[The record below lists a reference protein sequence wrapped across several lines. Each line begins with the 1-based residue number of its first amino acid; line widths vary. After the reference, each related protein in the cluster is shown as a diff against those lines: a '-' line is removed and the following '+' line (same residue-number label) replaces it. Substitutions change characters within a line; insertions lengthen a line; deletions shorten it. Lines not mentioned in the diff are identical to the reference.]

1 MHTDIDIILKKQ
13 ATYTDFNMVVVIT
26 RKQEITVLF
35 HNDAKFNFRL
45 IIEYLASKCLEAG
58 LFSVNK
64 FNNTSMK
71 IKFIDSFKYLSYA
84 LDSLVNYLFNNDKNI
99 DSIKQ
104 KSSSLFYHFD
114 DNAIKLLRKSVLPY
128 D

>member
-45 IIEYLASKCLEAG
+45 IIEYLASKCLESDISCIA
-58 LFSVNK
+58 N
-64 FNNTSMK
+64 SMET
-71 IKFIDSFKYLSYA
+71 IMT
-84 LDSLVNYLFNNDKNI
+84 
-99 DSIKQ
+99 
-104 KSSSLFYHFD
+104 LFY
-114 DNAIKLLRKSVLPY
+114 
-128 D
+128 

>member
-1 MHTDIDIILKKQ
+1 
-13 ATYTDFNMVVVIT
+13 MVVVIR

-35 HNDAKFNFRL
+35 HNDAKSKFKL
-45 IIEYLASKCLEAG
+45 IIEYLVSKCLEAG
-58 LFSVNK
+58 SFSINK

-84 LDSLVNYLFNNDKNI
+84 LHSLVNYLLNN
-99 DSIKQ
+99 
-104 KSSSLFYHFD
+104 FD
-114 DNAIKLLRKSVLPY
+114 DNAIKLLRKSVFPY